1 MALNTF
7 PNDAGVAAPKPT
19 RRGAL
24 DRPPAQRGGHPASC
38 PYLGRPSLPPCSRG
52 ADRPRTGL
60 GCGSGRC
67 SVAVTIAERCGRPAR
82 HSLPTT
88 KMAADA
94 SRAAPPRKMAARPH
108 RPARPPGGAQ
118 SKVAALWP
126 HDSRLRRCRK
136 RQSAAACEGGSGR
149 RGRGGSGAPA
159 RAGGSRCGGN
169 GRGDV
174 AGEAAAAVTG
184 SGGTDGGGEWG

>member
-1 MALNTF
+1 MALTTF

-108 RPARPPGGAQ
+108 RPTRPPARGRAKQGGGAL
-118 SKVAALWP
+118 AA
-126 HDSRLRRCRK
+126 RLEGAPLPEASVGGCVRGRERPAGPRRQRRPCPGR
-136 RQSAAACEGGSGR
+136 REQVRRERAGGRGGGSGGGRNGER
-149 RGRGGSGAPA
+149 RDRWRG
-159 RAGGSRCGGN
+159 
-169 GRGDV
+169 
-174 AGEAAAAVTG
+174 
-184 SGGTDGGGEWG
+184 